1 MTMALHR
8 YPLGQTVRF
17 KSRAGMP
24 LKTPDTFEIV
34 GLLPPQNGTCQYRM
48 RSEEERHERVAQED
62 DIEAVGDISPKQADN
77 SNTPGAAHL
86 R

>member
-1 MTMALHR
+1 MALHR
-8 YPLGQTVRF
+8 YPLGQIVRL

-24 LKTPDTFEIV
+24 LKTPETFQIV

-48 RSEEERHERVAQED
+48 RSDEERHERVAQED
-62 DIEAVGDISPKQADN
+62 DIEAVEDAALKQADN
-77 SNTPGAAHL
+77 SNIPGAAHL